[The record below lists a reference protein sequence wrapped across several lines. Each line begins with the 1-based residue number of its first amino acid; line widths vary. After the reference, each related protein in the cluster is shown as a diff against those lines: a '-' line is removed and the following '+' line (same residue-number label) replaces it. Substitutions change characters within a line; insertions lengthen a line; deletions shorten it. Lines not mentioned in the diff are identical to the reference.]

1 MKSRIGVSHGSAV
14 ELGLTRGTLAESPTT
29 AYLFL
34 KDKKCNGSCAFC
46 PQSTEA
52 GQRISRVD
60 WPEFSIDDVLKAL
73 SSKRTLKRVCVQCS
87 NEESVRKSLPNM
99 IRAIRGSTEVPISV
113 SSSPMPQDLMYDVKG
128 AGADFLTIPLDC
140 ASEGLFMA
148 VKGRDWG
155 DCWRAL
161 ELALPVFGVGN
172 VGSHLIVGLG
182 EEEREVVTLMQ
193 RLWGKGI
200 VPYLFAFTPVKGTP
214 MEKRGAPALVSY
226 RRLQLARH
234 ILIETGMGLEAFEF
248 DGMGRIKRFLIAKSE
263 FESMISD
270 AGAFM
275 TSGCPGCNRP
285 YFNERVS
292 GPIFNFP
299 RKPKAEEISRIRG
312 EMLGAVEGY

>member
-1 MKSRIGVSHGSAV
+1 V
-14 ELGLTRGTLAESPTT
+14 
-29 AYLFL
+29 
-34 KDKKCNGSCAFC
+34 
-46 PQSTEA
+46 
-52 GQRISRVD
+52 
-60 WPEFSIDDVLKAL
+60 
-73 SSKRTLKRVCVQCS
+73 
-87 NEESVRKSLPNM
+87 

-113 SSSPMPQDLMYDVKG
+113 SSSPMPQGLMYDVKR

-140 ASEGLFMA
+140 ANEGLFRT
-148 VKGRDWG
+148 VKGRDWA

-182 EEEREVVTLMQ
+182 EEESEVVVLMQ

-214 MEKRGAPALVSY
+214 MEKRKAPALVAY

-234 ILIETGMGLEAFEF
+234 IIIERGGGREAFEF
-248 DGMGRIKRFLIAKSE
+248 DDMGRIKRFLILKSE

-270 AGAFM
+270 AEAFM
-275 TSGCPGCNRP
+275 TSGCSGCNRP

-299 RKPKAEEISRIRG
+299 RKPKEEEISRIRG

>member
-1 MKSRIGVSHGSAV
+1 MKSTIGVSHGSAV
-14 ELGLTRGTLAESPTT
+14 ELGLTRGTFAEKPTT

-34 KDKKCNGSCAFC
+34 KDRKCSGSCAFC

-60 WPEFSIDDVLKAL
+60 WPEFFMDDLLKAL
-73 SSKRTLKRVCVQCS
+73 SSNKALKRVCVQCS
-87 NEESVRKSLPNM
+87 NEESVRNSLPHV
-99 IRAIRGSTEVPISV
+99 IRAIRESTEVPISI
-113 SSSPMPQDLMYDVKG
+113 SSSPMTQGLMHEVKG
-128 AGADFLTIPLDC
+128 AGADCLTIPLDC
-140 ASEGLFMA
+140 ASEGLFRA
-148 VKGRDWG
+148 VKGSEWG
-155 DCWRAL
+155 DCWKAL

-182 EEEREVVTLMQ
+182 EEEKEVVVLMQ
-193 RLWGKGI
+193 RLWGMGI

-214 MEKRGAPALVSY
+214 MEKREAPPLVAY

-234 ILIETGMGLEAFEF
+234 IIIERGGRLDAFEF
-248 DGMGRIKRFLIAKSE
+248 DGMGRIKRFLIAKIE

-270 AGAFM
+270 AGVFM